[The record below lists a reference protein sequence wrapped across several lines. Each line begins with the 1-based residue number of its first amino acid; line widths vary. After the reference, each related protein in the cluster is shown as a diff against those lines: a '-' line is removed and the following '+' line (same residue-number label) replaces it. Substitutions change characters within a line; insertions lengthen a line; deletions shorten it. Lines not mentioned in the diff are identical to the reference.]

1 MTSGLWYAP
10 VTRRSKKS
18 TADDATVD
26 TTTAVLQ
33 GTHNNEDGDVDD
45 DASTTTFQRLRKFSK
60 NVATA
65 GSSTIMEEEESDD
78 ESESSSKARIVD
90 FRRTTLI
97 CVSLVVIIAVVIG
110 SSFSF
115 AKPPPEFSTSTA
127 TPPQPLEDG
136 LPHLH
141 KYAYVFVAYDRSG
154 YAVAHQLIE
163 QLQKT
168 MAEQKGH
175 GQLTE
180 QFIDPRGQFNTGT
193 LCTDLNLESNTVT
206 ILEAPEFHCNWQK
219 IRSLFMDHEDLKQ
232 EKYGVKVIH
241 LVRNP
246 FSMAVANYQDRK
258 SYNMPEEVRFKNPC
272 SSLTETLSLNST
284 MTVADLNS
292 PILEENGIMT
302 HEDFGNIWSQCNGM
316 YQTQPGLET
325 ASYQQ
330 HLEKLPPAGGLR
342 MAMADGVNNIEFAIL
357 EENGIMTHEDFDNTL
372 ANCNGMYQTQPGLET
387 ATYQQHLEQLPP
399 ADGLRMSVAD
409 GIKNIALMASDLI
422 TFKRVHQMVLDEH
435 SNPKRKKKRHYGL
448 MTLTMDAMLNYPG
461 NSMMN
466 FMDFIFGAGIST
478 TAKRS
483 AAASYEHNQKS
494 AKESTDAMET
504 EKLITLLRNDPIV
517 GEPLGRVESLLE
529 SVLSEPMES

>member
-65 GSSTIMEEEESDD
+65 GSSTIMEEEDSDD

-272 SSLTETLSLNST
+272 NSLTQDFSPNVP

-302 HEDFGNIWSQCNGM
+302 HEDFDNI
-316 YQTQPGLET
+316 
-325 ASYQQ
+325 
-330 HLEKLPPAGGLR
+330 
-342 MAMADGVNNIEFAIL
+342 
-357 EENGIMTHEDFDNTL
+357 L

-461 NSMMN
+461 NSMME
-466 FMDFIFGAGIST
+466 FMDFIFGEGISANNKRNVA
-478 TAKRS
+478 TA
-483 AAASYEHNQKS
+483 YENRKS
-494 AKESTDAMET
+494 VEKSPDTAET
-504 EKLITLLRNDPIV
+504 EKLTTLLRNDPIV